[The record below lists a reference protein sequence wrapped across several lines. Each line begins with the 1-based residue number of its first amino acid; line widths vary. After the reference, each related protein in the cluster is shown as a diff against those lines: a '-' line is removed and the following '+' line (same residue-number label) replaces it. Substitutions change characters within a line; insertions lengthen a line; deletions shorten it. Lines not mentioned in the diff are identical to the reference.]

1 MKKTLAEAKPMI
13 AEFHNALDVVLRKGN
28 VKSGPEGRS
37 TDGLIYVLSGRAH
50 YTLDD
55 ESVDVREGDLLYLRK
70 AVHFLLNVQT
80 DIYHVL
86 LVNFSFMPEQ
96 GLSLS
101 CSVSS
106 GNGKNTE
113 TQFRRLL
120 TVWQTGGNTEKIS
133 CMACLYQIY
142 ASFIKTYEMEYISP
156 AKRQKMTEAQ
166 KYINDHLGNA
176 ELSVS
181 GIARAVKMSEPGF
194 RRAFKALYKMTP
206 SQYISMQ
213 KIARAKEMIIYSEER
228 FSQISDR
235 LGFCDAFH
243 FSHIFKRE
251 VGCSPSE
258 YRKRFGSAKI

>member
-13 AEFHNALDVVLRKGN
+13 AEFHNALDVVLQKGSA
-28 VKSGPEGRS
+28 KSGPEGRN

-50 YTLDD
+50 YALDD
-55 ESVDVREGDLLYLRK
+55 ESIDVKDGDLLYLGK
-70 AVHFLLNVQT
+70 GVHYLLNVQT

-86 LVNFSFMPEQ
+86 LVNFSFLTEQ
-96 GLSLS
+96 GLSLM

-106 GNGKNTE
+106 NNGKNTE
-113 TQFRRLL
+113 AQFRRLL

-142 ASFIKTYEMEYISP
+142 ASFIKTYEMKYISP
-156 AKRQKMTEAQ
+156 ANRQKMTEAQ
-166 KYINDHLGNA
+166 QYINDHLGNA

-181 GIARAVKMSEPGF
+181 SIAQAVKMSEPGF
-194 RRAFKALYKMTP
+194 RRTFKAIYKMTP

-213 KIARAKEMIIYSEER
+213 KIARAKEMIIYSDER
-228 FSQISDR
+228 LSWISDE

-258 YRKRFGSAKI
+258 YRKRFGSAKT